1 MPNLTTRNQAIEAYV
16 NYIAVKS
23 GQSRDLA
30 RAFVHQFDDSKKCKS
45 MDEKAQE
52 NMYTWL
58 KTNYFPYASPPEG
71 MKKAVVQLV
80 VEMYGKLS
88 KSEVVEAFKLAAGGR
103 LADVSLDAPFT
114 PQLIGKVL
122 KAYEDQKRGELIKAY
137 YQAEMERQKQASQTG
152 YVHLT
157 ESDMEAVREGIRK
170 VAREWG
176 KKENLKHGYYMDY
189 IQPLLD
195 AGAIRDLSDERKEV
209 LQRNAESDARV
220 EQYRYNQTRGRQG
233 FMQINKA
240 IELSEDDKVN
250 AFKALYAHELIAL
263 NLTYFATQF

>member
-1 MPNLTTRNQAIEAYV
+1 MPNLTPRNQAIEAYV

-30 RAFVHQFDDSKKCKS
+30 RAFVHQFDDSKKCKN
-45 MDEKAQE
+45 MDDTAKDK
-52 NMYTWL
+52 MIDWL
-58 KTNYFPYASPPEG
+58 QSNYFPHANATDHL
-71 MKKAVVQLV
+71 KKAIITLV
-80 VEMYGKLS
+80 VELYGKLS

-103 LADVSLDAPFT
+103 LADVSIEAPLT

-170 VAREWG
+170 VAREWD

-195 AGAIRDLSDERKEV
+195 AGAIRDLPDERKEV

-263 NLTYFATQF
+263 NCTYFATQF